1 MKHLTGNE
9 TRQLFLDFFQSK
21 GHAVEP
27 SMSLIPVDDPT
38 LLWINAGVAAIKKYF
53 DGTKKPENPRIT
65 NAQKSIRT
73 NDIENVGVT
82 ARHHTFFEML
92 GNFSIGD
99 YFKKE
104 AISFAWEFLT
114 SPEWLDFDK
123 EKLYITVHDR
133 DEEAYAYWIKEGVD
147 PKHILKTPNNFWEIG
162 EGPCGPDSEIFYDRG
177 EKYDPDHL
185 GERLFFEELENDR
198 YVEIWN
204 LVFSQYNAKP
214 GIPREQYEE
223 LPHKNIDTGMGL
235 ERLVSIIQEGETNF
249 DTDFFLPIIEVTEKK
264 AKISYAEDKMAYRV
278 IADHIRTVT
287 FALADGASFSNEG
300 RGYVLRRILRRAV
313 RFGKKIGIQGSFM
326 YELVE
331 TVSEIMKDY
340 YAYLPEKVSYI
351 SQLVKIEEEK
361 FHSTLADG
369 EKMLSEMLE
378 KNSSGIIEGKDA
390 FKLYDTYGFPF
401 ELTVEIASEKGIQVD
416 EEGFHVAMSRQREM
430 AKNARGKV
438 ESMGSQNAELMD
450 FTEPSSFS
458 YDEMTT
464 EGKVIVLFKD
474 GHRVETLSEEGDIIL
489 DHTNFYAEMGGQC
502 ADTGR
507 VSNCN
512 FEAAV
517 NQVVNA
523 PNKQHMLHVTEVSGT
538 VHVGDKLYQA
548 IDVEKRL
555 KTQCNHTATHILQRA
570 LQDVVGSHVS
580 QAGSYVDDER
590 LRFDF
595 THYEKLSDE
604 VLNEIE
610 RRVNAEIFKG
620 DRVDIEEMSMDEA
633 KQKGAMALFTEKYGS
648 VVRVV
653 SVGDYSV
660 ELCGGCHVQRSSDIG
675 LFRIVSE
682 ESIGSGIR
690 RIEAVTGMQAYQS
703 FKDTEQLLT
712 NCQTTLKAG
721 NVKQIG
727 EKLTALLE
735 EVSLLRKENA
745 AYQEKL
751 NALEAKAALKDV
763 EMIGDIPFLSVS
775 SQETENQAL
784 KSLVFSYRDSLGTGV
799 ILLTSQNQDRLSYF
813 VGVTKDLVAKGIK
826 AGDLVKAINQ
836 AVDGRGG
843 GKPDFAQG
851 GTKAADKQNELLFA
865 LKNAL
870 Q

>member
-1 MKHLTGNE
+1 MKNLTGNQ
-9 TRQLFLDFFQSK
+9 TRQLFLDFFKSK

-104 AISFAWEFLT
+104 AIQFAWEFLT

-123 EKLYITVHDR
+123 DKLYITVHDH
-133 DEEAYAYWIKEGVD
+133 DDDAYQYWINEGVD
-147 PKHILKTPNNFWEIG
+147 PKHILRTPNNFWEIG
-162 EGPCGPDSEIFYDRG
+162 EGPSGPDSEIFYDRG
-177 EKYDPDHL
+177 EKYDPEHI

-235 ERLVSIIQEGETNF
+235 ERLASIIQNGETNF
-249 DTDFFLPIIEVTEKK
+249 DTDLFLPVIRATEKK
-264 AKISYAEDKMAYRV
+264 AKISYEQDKMAYRV

-313 RFGKKIGIQGSFM
+313 RFGKKIGIDGSFM
-326 YELVE
+326 YELVN
-331 TVSEIMKDY
+331 TVSDMMKDY
-340 YAYLPEKVSYI
+340 YPYLPEKVPYI

-369 EKMLSEMLE
+369 EKMLADMLA
-378 KNSSGIIEGKDA
+378 KNNSGIIEGKDA

-401 ELTVEIASEKGIQVD
+401 ELTVEIASEKGVKVD
-416 EEGFHVAMSRQREM
+416 EEGFHEAMAKQREM

-450 FTEPSSFS
+450 FTEPSTFS

-464 EGKVIVLFKD
+464 EGKVIALFKD
-474 GHRVETLSEEGDIIL
+474 GHRVDSLDGEGDIIL

-502 ADTGR
+502 ADTGS
-507 VSNCN
+507 VSNCH
-512 FEAAV
+512 FEAKV
-517 NQVVNA
+517 NHVVNA
-523 PNKQHMLHVTEVSGT
+523 PNKQHMLHVVDVQGT
-538 VHVGDKLYQA
+538 IHNGDTLYQM
-548 IDVEKRL
+548 IDEEKRL

-570 LQDVVGSHVS
+570 LQDVVGSHVN

-595 THYEKLSDE
+595 THYEKLNDE

-610 RRVNAEIFKG
+610 KRVNAEIFKG
-620 DRVDIEEMSMDEA
+620 DVVTIEEMSMDDA
-633 KQKGAMALFTEKYGS
+633 KKKGAMALFTEKYGS
-648 VVRVV
+648 FVRVV

-660 ELCGGCHVQRSSDIG
+660 ELCGGCHVHRSSDIG

-690 RIEAVTGMQAYQS
+690 RIEAVTGMHAYES
-703 FKDTEQLLT
+703 FKDTEGLL
-712 NCQTTLKAG
+712 NQTQMTLKAG
-721 NVKQIG
+721 NTKQIS
-727 EKLTALLE
+727 EKLNGLVE
-735 EVSLLRKENA
+735 ELTVLRKENA

-763 EMIGDIPFLSVS
+763 EIVGEIPFLAVT

-784 KSLVFSYRDSLGTGV
+784 KNLVFSYRDSMGSGV
-799 ILLTSQNQDRLSYF
+799 VLLTSQNEDRLSYF
-813 VGVTKDLVAKGIK
+813 VGVTKDLVNKGIK

-851 GTKAADKQNELLFA
+851 GTKETAKQKELLFA